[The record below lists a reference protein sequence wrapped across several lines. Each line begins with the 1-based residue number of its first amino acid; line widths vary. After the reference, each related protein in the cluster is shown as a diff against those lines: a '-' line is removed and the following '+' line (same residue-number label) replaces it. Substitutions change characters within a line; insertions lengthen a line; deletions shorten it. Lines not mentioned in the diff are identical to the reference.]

1 MSEEN
6 RLDTAAN
13 EKPKKKTKE
22 QLYIDEAAKA
32 GALEVLHLQHK
43 VFTINYYRATED
55 ALRAYI
61 KVKRQLEHPEEYG
74 FFPTG
79 KSHDISVAPPPGLGL
94 RDKVEANELFVE
106 SRKNSFIRTADKFNE
121 IHMAVKAFENRR
133 EFVVIRMY
141 YFGEDEYGNYRG
153 DDAKR
158 YTWEEIAEALEHI
171 GINRSVSVLRG
182 WRSSLVREMAVMIHG
197 VDGAVSINT
206 IENTQQMKHE
216 RNGEKHDTEE
226 NEE

>member
-1 MSEEN
+1 MSEEK

-13 EKPKKKTKE
+13 EQPKKKTKE

-32 GALEVLHLQHK
+32 GAREVLHLQHK

-94 RDKVEANELFVE
+94 RDKVEANELYVE

-141 YFGEDEYGNYRG
+141 YFGEDEYAARMAIQPGPGDGSDDPRRG
-153 DDAKR
+153 RRCLHQHQRELTAD
-158 YTWEEIAEALEHI
+158 EARKE
-171 GINRSVSVLRG
+171 
-182 WRSSLVREMAVMIHG
+182 W
-197 VDGAVSINT
+197 
-206 IENTQQMKHE
+206 
-216 RNGEKHDTEE
+216 
-226 NEE
+226 